1 MGLPFKRRARCAGEP
16 KPPIADTGATQDIA
30 SYRSIKNQC
39 DLIDFLRITHH
50 GSLKNVKSTA
60 GAAPAPALKHAYVL
74 PHSRSHGHLPWI
86 NALSTTNSSSP
97 RPSPESARR
106 RRSSGSP
113 LPHLVLKPTP
123 GAHPHQHHTSTKT
136 EPIRHHPPVTGG
148 ESVGPPPCPLSVRRW
163 PHRARSPTI
172 PQQRR
177 IASQSHPLSGER
189 AGRSSVAVLT
199 RRWGRAAL
207 ESTSAAMHTSLA
219 RCSHAAHGRTR
230 AGPWPRLGHVA
241 RDPVA
246 GRGWTA
252 DRPSRVGLLPRGS
265 FSGLPKDLKYAPT
278 YCLGR
283 YAFPRVLVLGM
294 VRGHLQKPLS

>member
-1 MGLPFKRRARCAGEP
+1 MRSYRLFTHYASRLAQKCKIYGGGGARC
-16 KPPIADTGATQDIA
+16 
-30 SYRSIKNQC
+30 
-39 DLIDFLRITHH
+39 
-50 GSLKNVKSTA
+50 
-60 GAAPAPALKHAYVL
+60 PALKHAYVL

-123 GAHPHQHHTSTKT
+123 GAHPHQHHTITKT

-252 DRPSRVGLLPRGS
+252 DRGAVARRLTAAGIVS

-294 VRGHLQKPLS
+294 VRGHQKPLS

>member
-1 MGLPFKRRARCAGEP
+1 MRSYRLFTHYASRLAQKCKIYGGGGARC
-16 KPPIADTGATQDIA
+16 
-30 SYRSIKNQC
+30 
-39 DLIDFLRITHH
+39 
-50 GSLKNVKSTA
+50 
-60 GAAPAPALKHAYVL
+60 PALKHAYVL

-123 GAHPHQHHTSTKT
+123 GAHPHQHHTITKT

-252 DRPSRVGLLPRGS
+252 DRPSAYCRGDRLVDS
-265 FSGLPKDLKYAPT
+265 QKTLSTRPPIVWGGTRSPV
-278 YCLGR
+278 CL
-283 YAFPRVLVLGM
+283 Y
-294 VRGHLQKPLS
+294 

>member
-1 MGLPFKRRARCAGEP
+1 MR
-16 KPPIADTGATQDIA
+16 
-30 SYRSIKNQC
+30 SYR
-39 DLIDFLRITHH
+39 LFTHYPTHH

-60 GAAPAPALKHAYVL
+60 GRGARCPALKHAYVL

-123 GAHPHQHHTSTKT
+123 GAHPHQHHTITKT

-294 VRGHLQKPLS
+294 VRGHQKPLS